1 MQTNWIKNKKHQ
13 RLNIGDEYMK
23 ISWIKY
29 EKDEDSFKMPENLGL
44 DVFKL
49 QDLDNTDNKIKEL
62 IDKKYHTIIVTNE
75 VASFSEDMIK
85 KYKYSTDINIIIL
98 PRKD

>member
-1 MQTNWIKNKKHQ
+1 
-13 RLNIGDEYMK
+13 MK

-29 EKDEDSFKMPENLGL
+29 QKDEESFKIPENLGF

-49 QDLDNTDNKIKEL
+49 QDLENTDNKIKEL

-85 KYKYSTDINIIIL
+85 KYKYSTDINIIIS

>member
-1 MQTNWIKNKKHQ
+1 
-13 RLNIGDEYMK
+13 MK

-29 EKDEDSFKMPENLGL
+29 EKDKDSFKVPENLGF

-49 QDLDNTDNKIKEL
+49 QDLDNTDNKINEL
-62 IDKKYHTIIVTNE
+62 INKKYNTIIVTNE

-85 KYKYSTDINIIIL
+85 KYKYSTDVNIIIS

>member
-1 MQTNWIKNKKHQ
+1 
-13 RLNIGDEYMK
+13 MK

-29 EKDEDSFKMPENLGL
+29 EKDENSFKIPESLGF

-49 QDLDNTDNKIKEL
+49 QNLENTDNKIREL

-75 VASFSEDMIK
+75 VAAFSEDMIK
-85 KYKYSTDINIIIL
+85 KYKYNTDINIIIT
-98 PRKD
+98 PINN